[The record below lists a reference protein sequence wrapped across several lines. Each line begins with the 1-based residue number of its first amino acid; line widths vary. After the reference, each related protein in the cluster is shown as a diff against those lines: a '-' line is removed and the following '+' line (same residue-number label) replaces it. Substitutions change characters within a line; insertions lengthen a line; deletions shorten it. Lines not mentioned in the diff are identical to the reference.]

1 MWMPLAEGGVM
12 EMQHLNERDLKV
24 GEPIPWNVYDRNGQL
39 LLHAGV
45 VIESTHQVAELK
57 ERGLFV
63 NTSDWEVG
71 GGIVAAKEKISAFM
85 LLDELHE
92 NMERLFGHIS
102 VDDSLVEKTLKI
114 VKIIQQACEVD
125 EEVAIASIF
134 IGRDGR
140 YPVVHPIQVGVLC
153 EIVAKH
159 FGRPAEER
167 QMLVAA
173 AITMNVSMVNL
184 QTKLHVQKE
193 LLSEAQRQ
201 ELRNHPQASF
211 DLLKQKGVTDPTWLN
226 AVLQHHEKAD
236 GSGYAQGLS
245 GGAISPAARL
255 ITLADVYCALV
266 TARIHRPAMLPNVA
280 MREVFL
286 QRGKQVDPVMTDQF
300 VKVVGIYPPGTFLRL
315 MNGEIAIVTRH
326 GKSSALPIVQSVA
339 GARGAPLSVY
349 IKRDCSNEKYAIR
362 EVISKDEACIK
373 VNRYALWGHQ

>member
-1 MWMPLAEGGVM
+1 M
-12 EMQHLNERDLKV
+12 EMQHLNERDLRV

-63 NTSDWEVG
+63 NISDWEVG

-92 NMERLFGHIS
+92 NMERLLGRIT
-102 VDDSLVEKTLKI
+102 VDDSLVDKTLKI
-114 VKIIQQACEVD
+114 VKTIQQACEVD
-125 EEVAIASIF
+125 EEVAIASVF
-134 IGRDGR
+134 IGREGR
-140 YPVVHPIQVGVLC
+140 YPVVHPIHVGILC
-153 EIVAKH
+153 EIVAKR

-167 QMLVAA
+167 QMLIAA
-173 AITMNVSMVNL
+173 AITMNLSMVSL
-184 QTKLHVQKE
+184 QSRLHAQKE
-193 LLSEAQRQ
+193 PLTEAQQQ
-201 ELRNHPQASF
+201 ELHNHAQESF
-211 DLLKQKGVTDPTWLN
+211 ALLKQKNVTDSMWLD

-236 GSGYAQGLS
+236 GSGYAQGLV
-245 GGAISPAARL
+245 GGAINPAARL
-255 ITLADVYCALV
+255 IKLADVYCALV
-266 TARIHRPAMLPNVA
+266 TARASRPAMLPNAA

-286 QRGKQVDPVMTDQF
+286 QRGKEVDPVMTDQF
-300 VKVVGIYPPGTFLRL
+300 VKVLGIYPPGTFLRL

-326 GKSSALPIVQSVA
+326 GKSSALPIVHSVA

-349 IKRDCSNEKYAIR
+349 IKRDCSKEKYAIR
-362 EVISKDEACIK
+362 EVISKEEAGIK